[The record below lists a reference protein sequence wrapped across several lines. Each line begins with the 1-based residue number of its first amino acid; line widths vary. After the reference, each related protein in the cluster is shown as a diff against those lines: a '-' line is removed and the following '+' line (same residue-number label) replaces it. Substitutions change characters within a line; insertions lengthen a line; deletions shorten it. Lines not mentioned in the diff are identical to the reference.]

1 MANNNFSKHEVT
13 VRRLADVVAG
23 INEKFKIEEIGT
35 TAVDLNDLVADDGK
49 VHYYSWS
56 NTNKGNV
63 SNKPT
68 DSVYTVQVL
77 TCGSGSMGTYVL
89 QTAYHRGDT
98 SIYVRRRSDGAT
110 SWSSWTSTNNVY
122 EFADNY
128 DPSTNKGAT
137 VATVT
142 NAVSALESQV
152 TTALS
157 GKANT
162 SGSYPNIDA
171 GTATHLN
178 LYGEYVTWSSSSF
191 DSDAPFAKIAEISWQ
206 MDSGKNNGAGQILQ
220 LEYSN
225 KNVAKIRLNFITKGT
240 NVERTL
246 VKVIWSDFETQA
258 ELQDRIR
265 VTYFTYN
272 SGANFAIHVYVKFT
286 GNWQVWRARQLDCQ
300 TGDEGYTN
308 WVPMTFF
315 TGSGS
320 NIATP
325 QGTLASYIFPVD
337 TALSTTSENPVQ
349 NKVVASAIEG
359 KAPTSHAS
367 SATTYGVGSSSSY
380 GHVKLY
386 DSVAN
391 ENTDGA
397 PTQNAV
403 HDALGLKAPID
414 SPALTGTPTAPTA
427 AASSNDTTIAT
438 TAFVKTAV
446 SGVTV
451 DDALIYKGT
460 LAGGS
465 SVSPGTLTPAANKG
479 DTYKV
484 VSRGMV
490 DGIIVDSGTIII
502 CNTDNTAAATSS
514 NYGTIRSKWDF
525 LQAALPIC
533 SNGSYVI
540 DINGTASALAGG
552 TSAYYQTN
560 PLFVPVAD
568 NPPTGTTWS
577 GLFDDA
583 VNRLANGGRVYA
595 LVSGTKPGS
604 SIVYE
609 KQIPLSYIQGTR
621 NNPYALM
628 FIDVLDDMTNASA
641 SDKSRQGLIIRY
653 TFSDSGWG
661 TAEFNVGAAIVAN
674 QANKATADNN
684 GNSLLLG
691 FTNNQVSSIGNKNIR
706 AVYADSSEYATSAG
720 SATSAT
726 YDSSSRVISTYY
738 SKKPILVDLG
748 VDAEDPTKSHN
759 LFTSSF
765 LAADIP
771 TPLSV
776 PFTYSVAHDTSSYAV
791 YNASV
796 NFVGMEITD
805 FVNYAIVRFQLRNTA
820 DTSESRWGAVVGLS
834 NSIIVNEGAST
845 FTISFI
851 FRVTNADFRPKVY
864 LEFMTGGANPEH
876 VSGAV
881 NGTHFFFTVPTA

>member
-13 VRRLADVVAG
+13 VRRLADVVSG
-23 INEKFKIEEIGT
+23 INEKLKIQEIGT
-35 TAVDLNDLVADDGK
+35 EPVDLNDLVADDGK
-49 VHYYSWS
+49 VHYYTWS

-77 TCGSGSMGTYVL
+77 TCGSGNLGTYVL

-98 SIYVRRRSDGAT
+98 LVYVRRRSDGSTA
-110 SWSSWTSTNNVY
+110 WSSWTSVNNVY

-128 DPSTNKGAT
+128 NPSTNKGAT

-152 TTALS
+152 TTALN

-178 LYGEYVTWSSSSF
+178 LYGEYATWSSSSF
-191 DSDAPFAKIAEISWQ
+191 NSEAPFAKIAEISWQ
-206 MDSGKNNGAGQILQ
+206 IGSGKNNGAGQILQ

-240 NVERTL
+240 NVDSTL
-246 VKVIWSDFETQA
+246 VKVIWSDYETQA

-300 TGDEGYTN
+300 TGDEGHSN
-308 WVPMTFF
+308 WVPLTFY

-320 NIATP
+320 DVATP
-325 QGTLASYIFPVD
+325 QGTLASYVFPVD
-337 TALSTTSENPVQ
+337 NALSTTSENPVQ

-403 HDALGLKAPID
+403 HDALALKAPLN

-427 AASSNDTTIAT
+427 TASSNDTTIAT

-465 SVSPGTLTPAANKG
+465 TASPGTLTPAANKG

-490 DGIIVDSGTIII
+490 DGIMVDSGVIII
-502 CNTDNTAAATSS
+502 CNADNTAAATSS

-525 LQAALPIC
+525 LQTALPVC

-552 TSAYYQTN
+552 TPDYYKTDPIFIPYQN
-560 PLFVPVAD
+560 
-568 NPPTGTTWS
+568 NPPSGETWA
-577 GLFDDA
+577 GLFDEA
-583 VNRLANGGRVYA
+583 VERLANGGRVYA
-595 LVSGTKPGS
+595 KVGG
-604 SIVYE
+604 IVGDSTYE
-609 KQIPLSYIQGTR
+609 KQIPLAYILAKNNVPEYLVFNETLDNLGT
-621 NNPYALM
+621 
-628 FIDVLDDMTNASA
+628 DVGQIV
-641 SDKSRQGLIIRY
+641 KR
-653 TFSDSGWG
+653 TFSATGWSTLSALNVNFANSAT
-661 TAEFNVGAAIVAN
+661 TAS
-674 QANKATADNN
+674 KATADNN
-684 GNSLLLG
+684 NNSLLLG
-691 FTNNQVSSIGNKNIR
+691 FTSNQVSSIGGVVLR
-706 AVYADSSEYATSAG
+706 AAYADTSAT
-720 SATSAT
+720 ATSAT
-726 YDSSSRVISTYY
+726 TAASATEATKAYNDGNGNNIITTYAKKQSYIALSSIDAYTLDSSEEQEIWKYVGTYTLSGLY
-738 SKKPILVDLG
+738 FYCIL
-748 VDAEDPTKSHN
+748 
-759 LFTSSF
+759 
-765 LAADIP
+765 I
-771 TPLSV
+771 
-776 PFTYSVAHDTSSYAV
+776 
-791 YNASV
+791 
-796 NFVGMEITD
+796 NFVNMS
-805 FVNYAIVRFQLRNTA
+805 FVGGYTFATCQVELWDTAQQAGGGSCRFMAGIIVPAGNSTFSLLVPA
-820 DTSESRWGAVVGLS
+820 ALS
-834 NSIIVNEGAST
+834 NLQMHPSLRLRFNSSSKPSVGS
-845 FTISFI
+845 
-851 FRVTNADFRPKVY
+851 
-864 LEFMTGGANPEH
+864 M
-876 VSGAV
+876 V
-881 NGTHFFFTVPTA
+881 NGTHYLFSLSV